1 MTAAIALILLV
12 GTGVSNSILAPG
24 ADSLTKSMPAK
35 STGRAVLYS
44 FLFPGGGQI
53 YTQNY
58 LKAAIVAPAEVVF
71 GYLSYSE
78 FRKAREAFARQ
89 DTDAYFF
96 HRDRRNSFLWWT
108 GVIVV
113 FSMADAYVSAQM
125 FGFDAEMRLSIGWGR
140 VGIGL
145 GLRKNG

>member
-12 GTGVSNSILAPG
+12 ETGGSLPSPSV
-24 ADSLTKSMPAK
+24 DSLPKTVQAK
-35 STGRAVLYS
+35 SPGRAVLYS

-58 LKAAIVAPAEVVF
+58 WKAAIVAPAEVVF

-78 FRKAREAFARQ
+78 FRKARDALARQ
-89 DTDAYFF
+89 DTVAYFF

-108 GVIVV
+108 GAVVV

-125 FGFDAEMRLSIGWGR
+125 FGFDAEMRLSVGLGR

-145 GLRKNG
+145 GIRKNG